1 MHELHLEEENY
12 KQIRIQ
18 IRNLHRRAVQIPQCT
33 FQVNTKLDFR
43 QTNRSIY
50 FTYNVYK
57 PTRVICFLQVQVAV
71 RLMLFR
77 ETVPNCSGKLK
88 LDKTEFIIVVG
99 ITLFLQTRIKMY
111 LTHKN
116 DYNC

>member
-18 IRNLHRRAVQIPQCT
+18 ICTVHRRAVQIPQCT
-33 FQVNTKLDFR
+33 FQVNIKLDFR

-57 PTRVICFLQVQVAV
+57 PTRVICFFQVQVSV

-88 LDKTEFIIVVG
+88 LDKNRVDYSSWHYTIFG
-99 ITLFLQTRIKMY
+99 DTN
-111 LTHKN
+111 KN
-116 DYNC
+116 ALNS